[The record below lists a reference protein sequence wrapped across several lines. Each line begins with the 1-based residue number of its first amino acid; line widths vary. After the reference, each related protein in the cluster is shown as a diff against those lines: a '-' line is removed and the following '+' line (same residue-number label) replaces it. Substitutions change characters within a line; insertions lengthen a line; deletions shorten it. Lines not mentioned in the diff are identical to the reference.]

1 MDSFRVVVADD
12 FADIRHLMRL
22 TLERS
27 GRFQIVG
34 EAVNGAEAIT
44 LAQELEPDLLLLD
57 LSMPV
62 LSGLEALPRIREA
75 SPATKVVVLSG
86 LDRAQMEPDAREG
99 GAVGYLEKGL
109 RPSELVD
116 ELLAVASLME
126 LVEGAAD

>member
-86 LDRAQMEPDAREG
+86 LDRAQMEPEALEG
-99 GAVGYLEKGL
+99 GPAGYLEKGL
-109 RPSELVD
+109 RPGHLAAGP
-116 ELLAVASLME
+116 LAVARLRGR
-126 LVEGAAD
+126 VEGAAD